1 MRRDNLVY
9 LITTVLTAVLAG
21 WFVWHISS
29 LRSHRP
35 DFAMMWAAMQLAN
48 PYDHAALNAALNWES
63 KYPVAFVYP
72 PTALPVFGALAL
84 LPMRVALT
92 LWGSVSAAVMAL
104 ASRSKW
110 APLLLL
116 TPPVLWTIPGGQTS
130 VLQGAAL
137 LGCLLLLHRPNV
149 AGLLLGLAL
158 SLKPQLALAFFLLL
172 LIDRRWN
179 VAIAA
184 CATVAALAV
193 LSAVLFSPFQWI
205 EWIRALPTFLS
216 LHEGNALLRRNE
228 IAFGLPLWLR
238 LFALVG
244 GAWLASQAVRR
255 GNLAEAFVLA
265 SAAGLINS
273 PHAMGYEF
281 AMFAAAAPALIAR
294 RGWTASAIIVFLVTP
309 GFIWLGLPFFPFR
322 FLSLLL
328 LVAAAVVDGFSER
341 RPKAALAV
349 SQA

>member
-1 MRRDNLVY
+1 
-9 LITTVLTAVLAG
+9 
-21 WFVWHISS
+21 
-29 LRSHRP
+29 
-35 DFAMMWAAMQLAN
+35 MQQAN
-48 PYDHAALNAALNWES
+48 PYDQTTLNAALNWES

-92 LWGSVSAAVMAL
+92 LWGSVSAAAMAL

-137 LGCLLLLHRPNV
+137 LGCLLLLHRPSA
-149 AGLLLGLAL
+149 AGVLLGLAL
-158 SLKPQLALAFFLLL
+158 SLKPQLGLGFFLLL
-172 LIDRRWN
+172 LIDRRWS
-179 VAIAA
+179 VAIIA
-184 CATVAALAV
+184 CATVGTLAL
-193 LSAVLFSPFQWI
+193 LSAALFSPYQWI
-205 EWIRALPTFLS
+205 EWIRALPAFLS
-216 LHEGNALLRRNE
+216 LHEGNEILRHNE
-228 IAFGLPLWLR
+228 IAAGLPLWLR

-281 AMFAAAAPALIAR
+281 AMFAAAAPALITR
-294 RGWTASAIIVFLVTP
+294 RGWSASAIILFLVTP
-309 GFIWLGLPFFPFR
+309 GFIWLGLPSIPFR

-328 LVAAAVVDGFSER
+328 LVAAAVVDGLSEK
-341 RPKAALAV
+341 RPRAAPV
-349 SQA
+349 VTHS